1 MARCLDDDP
10 LAIPDVIADTSSTTR
25 PVFVPMATNGNGRD
39 AMSLRNRLTPQV
51 TRLLTSDALR
61 DTRRALSALAGD
73 DRVALFHFRVDDPY
87 SWLLAQQLPAFC
99 RRFPI
104 RIEPR
109 VMLGV
114 PDGLYPEPVLYAQ
127 WALRDAATC
136 ARLHGL
142 AFPENASL
150 PSEDIVL
157 AATRVLLSREGQAD
171 FLSFADVVA
180 RHVWEG
186 NAEEIHA
193 LAADPGVMRDEDV
206 RALVEQRRSQFLSEG
221 HYLTGTLRVGSE
233 WYWGPDR
240 LDHLARRLA
249 GKYGN
254 PDAADGYGNWR
265 RLQLVP
271 GLQARGEALE
281 FFFSFR
287 SPYSCI
293 ALDRIFRLS
302 HHYGLDLRIRPV
314 LPMVM
319 RGLAVPAAKRLY
331 IVMDTKREAQVAQVP
346 FGRIC
351 DPVGAGVERCMA
363 IWPLAE
369 REGKLEDFVFNAA
382 TAIWSEG
389 VDVAGD
395 RGLAHV
401 VAKSGLDPAA
411 ALAALTDDSWRA
423 RAEANRAD
431 MVAAGNWG
439 VPGFRFRGEM
449 FWGQDRI
456 AALERRVIA
465 AAG

>member
-1 MARCLDDDP
+1 
-10 LAIPDVIADTSSTTR
+10 
-25 PVFVPMATNGNGRD
+25 
-39 AMSLRNRLTPQV
+39 MSLKNRLMPHV

-61 DTRRALSALAGD
+61 DTRRALATLAGN
-73 DRVALFHFRVDDPY
+73 DRVARFHFRVDDPY

-114 PDGLYPEPVLYAQ
+114 PDGLYPEPALYAQ
-127 WALRDAATC
+127 WALHDAATC
-136 ARLHGL
+136 AQLHGL
-142 AFPENASL
+142 TFPENASL
-150 PSEDIVL
+150 PAGDVVS
-157 AATRVLLSREGQAD
+157 AATRVLLSREGDPD
-171 FLSFADVVA
+171 FLAVADVVA
-180 RHVWEG
+180 RHVWQG
-186 NAEEIHA
+186 NAEAIRA
-193 LAADPGVMRDEDV
+193 LAAAPGVV
-206 RALVEQRRSQFLSEG
+206 REEHARVLLEERRGAFLAEG

-249 GKYGN
+249 GKHGN
-254 PDAADGYGNWR
+254 PDDAARYGDWR
-265 RLQLVP
+265 RLQRVP

-287 SPYSCI
+287 SPYSYI
-293 ALDRIFRLS
+293 AVERVFLLAR
-302 HHYGLDLRIRPV
+302 HYGLDLRIRPV

-331 IVMDTKREAQVAQVP
+331 IVMDTMREAQVAQVP

-369 REGKLEDFVFNAA
+369 REGKLQDFIFNAA

-389 VDVAGD
+389 VDVASD
-395 RGLAHV
+395 RGLARI

-411 ALAALTDDSWRA
+411 ATASLTDDSWRA

-439 VPGFRFRGEM
+439 VPGFRFRGEI

-456 AALERRVIA
+456 PALERRVIA

>member
-1 MARCLDDDP
+1 MGLK
-10 LAIPDVIADTSSTTR
+10 
-25 PVFVPMATNGNGRD
+25 
-39 AMSLRNRLTPQV
+39 NRLTPQV

-61 DTRRALSALAGD
+61 DTRRALSAFAGSDRLA
-73 DRVALFHFRVDDPY
+73 RFYFRVDDPY
-87 SWLLAQQLPAFC
+87 SWLLAQQLPVFV

-104 RIEPR
+104 GIKPR

-127 WALRDAATC
+127 WALRDAAVC
-136 ARLHGL
+136 ARMHGL
-142 AFPENASL
+142 EFPEPVSL
-150 PSEDIVL
+150 PDAGLVF
-157 AATRVLLSREGQAD
+157 AATRVLLSRERDAD
-171 FLSFADVVA
+171 FLSIADVVA
-180 RHVWEG
+180 RHVWAG
-186 NAEEIHA
+186 NADAIHA
-193 LAADPGVMRDEDV
+193 LAADPGVMRDAEA
-206 RALVEQRRSQFLSEG
+206 RALLERRRDGFLAEG
-221 HYLTGTLRVGSE
+221 HYLTGTLCVGNE

-249 GKYGN
+249 KKCGN
-254 PDAADGYGNWR
+254 PDAADEYIGWR

-271 GLQARGEALE
+271 GLQARGESLE
-281 FFFSFR
+281 VFFSFR

-293 ALDRIFRLS
+293 ALQRVFRLS
-302 HHYGLDLRIRPV
+302 RHYGLDLQIRPV

-319 RGLAVPAAKRLY
+319 RGLTVPAAKRLY

-351 DPVGAGVERCMA
+351 DPVGVGVERCMA

-369 REGKLEDFVFNAA
+369 REGKLAEFVFNAA
-382 TAIWSEG
+382 TGIWSEG
-389 VDVAGD
+389 VDVASAA
-395 RGLAHV
+395 GLARIL
-401 VAKSGLDPAA
+401 AKTGIDHAA
-411 ALAALTDDSWRA
+411 AMTALADDGWRA

-456 AALERRVIA
+456 TALECRVIA
-465 AAG
+465 AAGSSRPDVAR